1 MAIPAI
7 ERDVLLRRIKET
19 VLRFDPGA
27 EVILFGSRA
36 RGDARPDSDWD
47 ILVLTS
53 DGLAEDTGEAMR
65 NAVYDIEIDEG
76 AVLSTVIEQ
85 RSEWESPQRRGSEFR
100 RNIDAEGVA
109 L

>member
-1 MAIPAI
+1 MAVPAI
-7 ERDVLLRRIKET
+7 ERDALLRRIKET
-19 VLRFDPGA
+19 VLGFDPGA

-53 DGLAEDTGEAMR
+53 DGLAENAADNMR
-65 NAVYDIEIDEG
+65 DAVYDIEIDEG
-76 AVLSTVIEQ
+76 TVLSTVIEP
-85 RSEWESPQRRGSEFR
+85 RSEWQSPNRRGSEFR
-100 RNIDAEGVA
+100 RSIDAEGVA

>member
-1 MAIPAI
+1 MAVPAI
-7 ERDVLLRRIKET
+7 ERDVLLQRIKET
-19 VLRFDPGA
+19 VLGFDPGA

-53 DGLAEDTGEAMR
+53 MPPTRMLDDAITEALYMLEL
-65 NAVYDIEIDEG
+65 DMG
-76 AVLSTVIEQ
+76 TVIVPIV
-85 RSEWESPQRRGSEFR
+85 R
-100 RNIDAEGVA
+100 DAKTWHAIHVPDPYFHANVDREGIA